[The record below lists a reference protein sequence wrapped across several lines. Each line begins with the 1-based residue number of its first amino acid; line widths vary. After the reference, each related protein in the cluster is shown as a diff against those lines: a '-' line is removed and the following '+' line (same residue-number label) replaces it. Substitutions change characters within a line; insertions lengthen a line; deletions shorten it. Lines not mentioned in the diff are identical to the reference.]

1 MISNKLRLNLE
12 TVFFLYW
19 WTAKLFGRCS
29 LISTSLKQYELF
41 STEQSI
47 CAEISTQIDI
57 KKGLEVG
64 TERGRWD
71 LYVLIRELY
80 QWPMSSKAKFGTFGN
95 TYKDFHY
102 NDFTYNFG
110 VSFVLVLPI

>member
-1 MISNKLRLNLE
+1 MQKSQLKLA
-12 TVFFLYW
+12 F
-19 WTAKLFGRCS
+19 
-29 LISTSLKQYELF
+29 
-41 STEQSI
+41 
-47 CAEISTQIDI
+47 

-71 LYVLIRELY
+71 FYVLMRELY
-80 QWPMSSKAKFGTFGN
+80 QWPMSSNAKSGTFGN

-110 VSFVLVLPI
+110 NSPKICSSLLVN